1 MEIVIYKITDT
12 QTGMAYVGQ
21 TVDLKR
27 RISGHKK
34 SSKRHDF
41 SGGYTV
47 EVLAKC
53 FGRDDADVL
62 EIMMIAKH
70 GTLEPYGYNRSTG
83 GYRGFAHTSES
94 ILRISKARAGC
105 TPHNKG
111 VPWADEVKKKIGDAQ
126 KAARARH
133 KELGIR
139 RSFKFS
145 EDGLR
150 KRKEW
155 GLRRR
160 GISNAKLIG
169 RPSPLRG
176 KTMSDEAKQKMREAK
191 QRAREARQGAPRES
205 RGPQT
210 EQARQRM
217 KQAAAK
223 RSPEAQADMNRRIAE
238 TRRNLPPEVK
248 AAAEARRVESRR
260 RNRLAKLAA
269 ATTPPT

>member
-12 QTGMAYVGQ
+12 KTDMSYIGQ
-21 TVDLKR
+21 TANLKQR
-27 RISGHKK
+27 VYAHMK
-34 SSKRHDF
+34 SSRRHDF
-41 SGGYTV
+41 SGGYTI

-53 FGRDDADVL
+53 FSREDADVL

-70 GTLEPYGYNRSTG
+70 GTLEPCGYNRSTG
-83 GYRGFAHTSES
+83 GFRGWLHTAES
-94 ILRISKARAGC
+94 ARRIGQAKLG
-105 TPHNKG
+105 TVPHNKG
-111 VPWADEVKKKIGDAQ
+111 VPWTDEVKKKIGEAQ
-126 KAARARH
+126 RAARARH

-139 RSFKFS
+139 RTFKFS
-145 EDGLR
+145 EEGLR

-155 GLRRR
+155 GMRRR
-160 GISNAKLIG
+160 GISNAKLVG

-176 KTMSDEAKQKMREAK
+176 TKMSEETKQKMRDAK
-191 QRAREARQGAPRES
+191 QRARDARKGAPRES

-210 EQARQRM
+210 EQTRQRM

-238 TRRNLPPEVK
+238 TRRNLSPEVK

-269 ATTPPT
+269 ATTLPT